1 MSSFFQVRGVK
12 RSTTEVPSPSP
23 KKVRTESGDS
33 TDSGLGE
40 REKPNLSL
48 PDTTPTDPPANEEV
62 GVRDVERLSHSLG
75 GEIGGGARL
84 SHSLPLPRL
93 SHSLP
98 HPRPSRSPSCHYRPV
113 WCFPSGKL
121 IW

>member
-62 GVRDVERLSHSLG
+62 GVRDVKRLSHSLG
-75 GEIGGGARL
+75 GDIGGGARLSHSLGVDIGGGARL

-93 SHSLP
+93 SRSLP
-98 HPRPSRSPSCHYRPV
+98 HPTPSRSTSSH
-113 WCFPSGKL
+113 
-121 IW
+121 